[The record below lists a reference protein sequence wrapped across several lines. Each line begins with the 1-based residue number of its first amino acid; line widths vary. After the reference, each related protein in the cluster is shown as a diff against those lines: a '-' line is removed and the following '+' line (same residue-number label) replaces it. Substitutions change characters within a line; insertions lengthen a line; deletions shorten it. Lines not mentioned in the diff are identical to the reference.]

1 MKTDALIDLLA
12 TGTGPA
18 QSYPVARRFAV
29 ALAIGTAGSF
39 AMLLWLF
46 GLNPALKDFL
56 VLPAFWVKIAFAGI
70 LTASGLLAS
79 ARLARP
85 GGAVGSS
92 KWLAAISVAGMWI
105 LALVVLI
112 NADTGTRMQLVL
124 GHSWSACPF
133 RIALLS
139 APMLVAGIWAVRG
152 LAPTNQRLAG
162 AAVGLFSGAL
172 GASIYCLHCPELA
185 PPFLAIWYVIG
196 MVIPAIVGWAIGRSL
211 LRW

>member
-12 TGTGPA
+12 TGAGPV

-29 ALAIGTAGSF
+29 ALAIGTAGGF
-39 AMLLWLF
+39 AILLWLF
-46 GLNPALKDFL
+46 GLNPALRDFL
-56 VLPAFWVKIAFAGI
+56 GLPAFWVKITFAGV
-70 LTASGLLAS
+70 LTLSGLLAS

-85 GGAVGSS
+85 DGAVGNS
-92 KWLAAISVAGMWI
+92 KWFAAISVAAMWM

-112 NADTGTRMQLVL
+112 NADTGTRAQLML
-124 GHSWSACPF
+124 GHSWSVCPF

-139 APMLVAGIWAVRG
+139 APMLAAGIWAVQG

-196 MVIPAIVGWAIGRSL
+196 MLIPSIVGWAIGRSL

>member
-1 MKTDALIDLLA
+1 MKTEALIDLLA
-12 TGTGPA
+12 TGAGPV
-18 QSYPVARRFAV
+18 QTYPVARRFAV

-39 AMLLWLF
+39 AILLWLF
-46 GLNPALKDFL
+46 GLNPALRDFL
-56 VLPAFWVKIAFAGI
+56 GLPAFWVKIAFAGV
-70 LTASGLLAS
+70 LTLSGLLAS
-79 ARLARP
+79 MRLARP
-85 GGAVGSS
+85 GVAVGNS
-92 KWLAAISVAGMWI
+92 KWLAAISVAAMWI

-112 NADTGTRMQLVL
+112 NADTGTRAQLVL
-124 GHSWSACPF
+124 GHSWSVCPF

-139 APMLVAGIWAVRG
+139 VPMLAAGIWAVRG

-196 MVIPAIVGWAIGRSL
+196 ILIPSIVGWTIGRSF